1 MDVKETR
8 DDSLFEAL
16 GKSRKK
22 KKRKVIRTVIIVV
35 VCIAALLTGGV
46 LYLRKQVTKRFASGT
61 ADVVSSEASIGS
73 ISTQVSGSG
82 TLENVDEESLTVPEG
97 VTVEEVI
104 VTSNETVFEGQL
116 LAKVDLASVQAAMSS
131 VQSDLKTIDSDI
143 TDASKDT
150 VESSI
155 SAGVAGRIKRVYAQ
169 KGDDVAK
176 CMYDNGALAV
186 LSLDGYMA
194 LQLDSVSLTSG
205 EAVTVCR
212 QDGTELNGIV
222 ESVVNSNATILVT
235 DNGTEIDENVRVLD
249 SDGNLLGEAVLYV
262 HSPVRISGVSGT
274 INFVYAKENRT
285 VYAGSTLFTLSN
297 TSYTAR
303 YQTLLREREDLENTL
318 LELMEI
324 YRNGGIIAPF
334 DGTVVSVDY
343 DESAVTEDTE
353 SALLTLSPD
362 EKMEVTINV
371 DESNILSLELEQRA
385 TVTVSSIGDTTF
397 DGTVTEINKTAS
409 SSSGVTRY
417 SAVITLE
424 KTPEMLQ
431 GMSAKVVVR
440 IQGVENAV
448 IIPVEALHQTSSTSY
463 VYTSY
468 DEETQEIGGLKE
480 VTVGITNSTYAEIT
494 SGLQEGETVYYTETQ
509 NSFFGG
515 MDFSG
520 FSGGD
525 GSGGFPGGGSGSGG
539 FPGGGSG
546 SGGFPGG
553 GSGSGGFPGGS
564 SGGGFPG
571 GGRG

>member
-1 MDVKETR
+1 
-8 DDSLFEAL
+8 
-16 GKSRKK
+16 
-22 KKRKVIRTVIIVV
+22 
-35 VCIAALLTGGV
+35 
-46 LYLRKQVTKRFASGT
+46 
-61 ADVVSSEASIGS
+61 
-73 ISTQVSGSG
+73 
-82 TLENVDEESLTVPEG
+82 
-97 VTVEEVI
+97 
-104 VTSNETVFEGQL
+104 
-116 LAKVDLASVQAAMSS
+116 
-131 VQSDLKTIDSDI
+131 
-143 TDASKDT
+143 
-150 VESSI
+150 
-155 SAGVAGRIKRVYAQ
+155 
-169 KGDDVAK
+169 
-176 CMYDNGALAV
+176 MYDNGALAV

-324 YRNGGIIAPF
+324 YRSGGIIAPF
-334 DGTVVSVDY
+334 DGTVVSVEY

-353 SALLTLSPD
+353 TALLTLSPD

-468 DEETQEIGGLKE
+468 DEETQEFGGLKE

-494 SGLQEGETVYYTETQ
+494 SGLQDGETVYYTETQ

>member
-249 SDGNLLGEAVLYV
+249 SDRNLLGEAVLYV

-324 YRNGGIIAPF
+324 YRSGGIIAPF

-353 SALLTLSPD
+353 TALLTLSPD

-371 DESNILSLELEQRA
+371 DESNILSLELEQHA

-417 SAVITLE
+417 SAVITLQ

-468 DEETQEIGGLKE
+468 DEETQEFGGLKE

-525 GSGGFPGGGSGSGG
+525 GSGGFPGGGSGNGG